1 MGAALDELSVER
13 SGSGSALVQALRQ
26 AGGTIGVAVLGTVLG
41 TAYRNGLGE
50 LAIPPFSDGV
60 IQGIG
65 AAGALGR
72 PPLIPVVQEAFV
84 HGMSVMLWVSAGIC
98 AVGVATAL
106 AVMPRRAS
114 AVSHKGCTSVHV
126 G

>member
-1 MGAALDELSVER
+1 MLS
-13 SGSGSALVQALRQ
+13 
-26 AGGTIGVAVLGTVLG
+26 
-41 TAYRNGLGE
+41 TAYRNGLGD
-50 LAIPPFSDGV
+50 LAIPPFSAGV

-72 PPLIPVVQEAFV
+72 PQLILVVQEAFV

-106 AVMPRRAS
+106 AVLPRRAS
-114 AVSHKGCTSVHV
+114 ANSTKDAQSVHV